1 MCLNLTFFDIKLYIS
16 ENLFILIEKII
27 DESSSSFVKEK
38 ILHT

>member
-1 MCLNLTFFDIKLYIS
+1 MCLNLTLFDIKLYIS